1 VTSPQ
6 PRYPWLTPTLHHLRK
21 LPAWALLSL
30 VMNGLLFFTLLVM
43 LQRGSR
49 STDPML
55 ASATAVAADARSQ
68 PEAMF
73 TPRLGNRQVLNY
85 DQWVGLLKTEA
96 AAAARAGLPH
106 QAILLGDS
114 LTLWFPP
121 ELLPG
126 RRSWLNQAISGEQ
139 SLGLLNRL
147 TLLDQNTPEL
157 VFIMVGIN
165 DLIWGS
171 PAPDLVNNLGAAVK
185 YLRSTHPQARIVV
198 QSILPHGGATATW
211 EGRDRLANLSPQEIV
226 AVNGQIRQ
234 VATAAG
240 ATYLDLYPLFVNG
253 EGYLRS
259 DLTTDGLHLNHNGY
273 LVWRTALAL
282 VSEADYHGP

>member
-1 VTSPQ
+1 MDSHTPRRHALQLFLVWQGTPVTSPR
-6 PRYPWLTPTLHHLRK
+6 PRYPWLTPTLHHLRR

-49 STDPML
+49 PTDPML

-68 PEAMF
+68 PDAMF

-85 DQWVGLLKTEA
+85 DQWVRLLKTEA
-96 AAAARAGLPH
+96 EAAARADLPH
-106 QAILLGDS
+106 QAVLLGDS

-126 RRSWLNQAISGEQ
+126 HRSWLNQAISGEQ

-171 PAPDLVNNLGAAVK
+171 PAPDL
-185 YLRSTHPQARIVV
+185 
-198 QSILPHGGATATW
+198 
-211 EGRDRLANLSPQEIV
+211 
-226 AVNGQIRQ
+226 
-234 VATAAG
+234 
-240 ATYLDLYPLFVNG
+240 
-253 EGYLRS
+253 
-259 DLTTDGLHLNHNGY
+259 
-273 LVWRTALAL
+273 
-282 VSEADYHGP
+282 